1 MSTAPADQPRVLVTA
16 TVADEV
22 LERLRRHARVVA
34 LPPEPLQSADDL
46 AGYDDVQAWVT
57 HHGQPVDEARLAA
70 LPALRV
76 VANVAV
82 GHDNVDL
89 DAASR
94 RDVTICNTPG
104 VLDAAVAELAIGM
117 VIALLRGI
125 VPGDRFVRSGDWERT
140 GFPYTTDVHGKTLGI
155 LGMGRIGGRIARIA
169 SALDMRVLYSN
180 RRRNPEAEAEGGGL
194 ASYVDREALFRD
206 SDVVVLTV
214 PLTDDTRGSVGAA
227 ELAAMKPT
235 AHLVNVARGA
245 VVDEPALIEALRS
258 GNIAGAALDVM
269 ATEPLPADSPLCAM
283 EHVLLLPHV
292 GSATVETRR
301 AMADLAVDNVLA
313 VLAGREPAARV
324 LPPR

>member
-1 MSTAPADQPRVLVTA
+1 MPTAPADLPRVLVTA
-16 TVADEV
+16 TVAEEV

-34 LPPEPLQSADDL
+34 LPPEPLQTPEDL
-46 AGYDDVQAWVT
+46 ARYDDVQAWVT

-70 LPALRV
+70 LPTLRV

-94 RDVTICNTPG
+94 REVAVCNTPG
-104 VLDAAVAELAIGM
+104 VLDAAVATLAIGM

-125 VPGDRFVRSGDWERT
+125 VGGDRFVRSGQWQRDA
-140 GFPYTTDVHGKTLGI
+140 FPYTTDVHGKTLGI
-155 LGMGRIGGRIARIA
+155 LGMGRIGGRIARVA
-169 SALDMRVLYSN
+169 GALDMRVLYSN
-180 RRRNPEAEAEGGGL
+180 RRPNPQAEEHGL
-194 ASYVDREALFRD
+194 ATYVDREALFRD

-214 PLTDDTRGSVGAA
+214 PLTDETRGSVGAA

-245 VVDEPALIEALRS
+245 VVDEPALVEALRS
-258 GNIAGAALDVM
+258 GSIAGAALDVM
-269 ATEPLPADSPLCAM
+269 ATEPLPADNPLCAM
-283 EHVLLLPHV
+283 DQVLLLPHV

-324 LPPR
+324 LPAP